1 MANFLLLNGPNLN
14 LLGTREPEV
23 YGKTT
28 LEEVVEKLSN
38 ISSKSGHE
46 LISKQSNAEHELV
59 DQIHRAKDEDVKCII
74 FNPGAFTHSSISL
87 RDALAG
93 TEIPFIEIHISNI
106 YSREDFRQKSFLSEI
121 AVGIISGLGVEGYEL
136 ALKVAIKRYGN

>member
-23 YGKTT
+23 YGETT
-28 LEEVVEKLSN
+28 LEEVVKKLSN

-87 RDALAG
+87 RDALTG
-93 TEIPFIEIHISNI
+93 TGIPFIEIHISNI